1 MRTVHDGSTSSSFYT
16 FSQSVPIMDGM
27 SGWKGAVRKIDLDAF
42 FQLAEEVAPFHTLPP
57 GFCLVGPQHLPGI
70 PPCQKSCPLTYV
82 ASASVSFWLFLGLPR
97 GPSWDPPAHASGRA
111 KNRAPFH
118 LATLALIQ
126 PPGVQQAGGRVHQ
139 GIARHGRLA
148 KDRAPHLIRRDE
160 PPTGALSSN
169 TILRFEKAS
178 YTYHFYS
185 PKMSRTRCVALL

>member
-97 GPSWDPPAHASGRA
+97 GPSWDPPCACEWTCQKSC
-111 KNRAPFH
+111 P
-118 LATLALIQ
+118 LSSCSV
-126 PPGVQQAGGRVHQ
+126 GVDPTARGPTGGRTCASRDSASWSTCQ
-139 GIARHGRLA
+139 SSCPPLDTAR
-148 KDRAPHLIRRDE
+148 
-160 PPTGALSSN
+160 
-169 TILRFEKAS
+169 
-178 YTYHFYS
+178 
-185 PKMSRTRCVALL
+185 

>member
-1 MRTVHDGSTSSSFYT
+1 
-16 FSQSVPIMDGM
+16 MDGM

-42 FQLAEEVAPFHTLPP
+42 FQLAEDIAPSLLP
-57 GFCLVGPQHLPGI
+57 GFGLVGPQYFSEIPSFHTLLQPACHSGFFLVGREDLHGI
-70 PPCQKSCPLTYV
+70 PH
-82 ASASVSFWLFLGLPR
+82 
-97 GPSWDPPAHASGRA
+97 AHASGRA

-148 KDRAPHLIRRDE
+148 KDRAPYLIRRNE
-160 PPTGALSSN
+160 PPTGALPSN

-178 YTYHFYS
+178 YTYHLFTVQRYPVHVAWLFYRYFEQS
-185 PKMSRTRCVALL
+185 VWPCVCQPPKPWRGLCVSTRG